1 MSLYGSWADAVI
13 DKDDATKTSDE
24 VDLGKDYEWVQ
35 IVIPAIDSANVSFA
49 VAEKTGGTFQ
59 TLGSG
64 SAVITAGLGSF
75 TTVANIGGFQFIKV
89 VVSATQTT
97 AAVTFRVRGS
107 RR

>member
-1 MSLYGSWADAVI
+1 MSLYGSWKNAVI
-13 DKDDATKTSDE
+13 TKDDATKTSPE

-35 IVIPAIDSANVSFA
+35 IVIPTIDSANVSFT
-49 VAEKTGGTFQ
+49 VAEKTAGTFQ

-64 SAVITAGLGSF
+64 SAVITAGLGGF

-97 AAVTFRVRGS
+97 ATVTFRVRGS